1 MRKSNVHGSVLVESV
16 KLELPDSP
24 TIDDPKLCV
33 TATPSSSGK
42 PFETLNH
49 KLKDNLRDS
58 GKTEDNIQLNPG
70 YYQFHSKR
78 DLVTISS
85 RKPSTSRITNTAYP
99 AVEVVSGGGDDESD
113 GIKLKRKPSSFVKMK
128 ASIVDFG
135 ETVTHNFK
143 PVFKKN
149 RFHNFWNK
157 IELKIIEVR
166 FLNVS

>member
-24 TIDDPKLCV
+24 SFDDPKLCV
-33 TATPSSSGK
+33 TAAPSSCSK

-49 KLKDNLRDS
+49 KFKDNLRDS
-58 GKTEDNIQLNPG
+58 GKTEDNIQPNSG
-70 YYQFHSKR
+70 DYQFHSKR

-85 RKPSTSRITNTAYP
+85 RKPSASRIINTAYP
-99 AVEVVSGGGDDESD
+99 TVEAVSGGGEDESD

-128 ASIVDFG
+128 EIIVDFG
-135 ETVTHNFK
+135 ETFTHTFK

-149 RFHNFWNK
+149 RFPKFWNK
-157 IELKIIEVR
+157 IELKIIEVK
-166 FLNVS
+166 FLFF